1 MWNTVIRIRFCQR
14 IVQILAILPAVQSIL
29 TVNTYVYTC
38 TCKKNK
44 ILLKQFCH
52 WSLGAFQY
60 ISLQISLTY
69 YYSQVCLRINS
80 LSTGHILV
88 FLSLKNNSSTL
99 IHVGPGS
106 MVWKHILLKLHK
118 D

>member
-1 MWNTVIRIRFCQR
+1 MIRIRFCQR
-14 IVQILAILPAVQSIL
+14 TVQILAILPAVQSIL
-29 TVNTYVYTC
+29 TVNTYVYTSTC